1 MFQGEEVVYPV
12 FLNHTYL
19 EPWQLF
25 WQRVPFKEKW
35 MLPLIGLIYGGM
47 IGAVAEM
54 IASRFNLV
62 QSMTSWTQGSFAM
75 IQTNQYEWL
84 FLNLILA

>member
-1 MFQGEEVVYPV
+1 
-12 FLNHTYL
+12 
-19 EPWQLF
+19 
-25 WQRVPFKEKW
+25 
-35 MLPLIGLIYGGM
+35 MLSLIGLIYVGM
-47 IGAVAEM
+47 IGAVAER

-62 QSMTSWTQGSFAM
+62 QSMTLWTQGSFAM

>member
-1 MFQGEEVVYPV
+1 
-12 FLNHTYL
+12 LNHAYL
-19 EPWQLF
+19 EPWQSF

-35 MLPLIGLIYGGM
+35 MLSLIGLIYGGM
-47 IGAVAEM
+47 IGAVAER

-62 QSMTSWTQGSFAM
+62 QSMTLWTQGSFAM